1 MRELVRSVRKPPALV
16 GNAFTA
22 MLASNG
28 DYKCHG
34 VCRLPASDS
43 KEDETPLRPDIVL
56 YCPKPLK
63 RQPWDRTLFSTVQSI
78 WGGGHVGRRRRKRGP
93 SMQSW
98 CETAAEVGSHTQ
110 RSTSSTETFLVSL
123 YAKPTVC
130 WVFEQELDLLL
141 LQLGHLGEYVWC
153 FK

>member
-43 KEDETPLRPDIVL
+43 KEDETPLRPDIVQ
-56 YCPKPLK
+56 YCPKHL
-63 RQPWDRTLFSTVQSI
+63 
-78 WGGGHVGRRRRKRGP
+78 RRRSCWEEEEKKRAKYAVVVRDCSGSGQSYTAFNLIDGDLSGQSLCKAYSLLGLRTGIGP
-93 SMQSW
+93 AP
-98 CETAAEVGSHTQ
+98 TPAGSPG
-110 RSTSSTETFLVSL
+110 R
-123 YAKPTVC
+123 VC
-130 WVFEQELDLLL
+130 LMF
-141 LQLGHLGEYVWC
+141 
-153 FK
+153 